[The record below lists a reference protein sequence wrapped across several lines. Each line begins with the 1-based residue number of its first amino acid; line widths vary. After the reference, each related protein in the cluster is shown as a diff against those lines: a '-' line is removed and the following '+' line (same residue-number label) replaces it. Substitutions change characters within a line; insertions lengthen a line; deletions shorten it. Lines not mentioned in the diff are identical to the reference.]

1 MACVHNVIQQYRPE
15 LDLEDP
21 VEGDDVVAQVAESTE
36 LDEETVR
43 KVFDALPHLLYDH
56 LIEGHPVEVPGVGQ
70 IRPTIDLDGTIRGA
84 LDSEEELVERLSED
98 GAYRAGINRQENI
111 GVSLQ
116 RLAQMWNSSH
126 PDDKVRDVDAYAIVK
141 S

>member
-21 VEGDDVVAQVAESTE
+21 VNADDVVAQVAESTE

-43 KVFDALPHLLYDH
+43 KVFDALPDLLYGR
-56 LIEGHPVEVPGVGQ
+56 LIEGRPVEVPGVGQ

-84 LDSEEELVERLSED
+84 LESEDELVERLSED

-111 GVSLQ
+111 GVSLE

-126 PDDKVRDVDAYAIVK
+126 PDDKVRDVDAYAIVG